1 MHRAAKYKHSHTK
14 LKTVSQCFIVQWKMP
29 WYPVLYEIIK
39 VLHVENCRLY
49 TWNECVCIW
58 GRAEEKWADFVSW
71 KKSIITDNLLFESM
85 LPLIKCPI
93 PPHPSPPHL
102 SLLKLINSALLI
114 NTRTLGCIERIL
126 QSADFKIVQWEVTC
140 LTRMETRRWSDNWN
154 RNRQISEASRYLL
167 FWPLKQRVQNA
178 LSLNYAEHMWNCFR
192 VSHSVVV
199 PKPIRAGQ
207 VLVSHW

>member
-1 MHRAAKYKHSHTK
+1 MFYST
-14 LKTVSQCFIVQWKMP
+14 
-29 WYPVLYEIIK
+29 
-39 VLHVENCRLY
+39 VENALVSCVVWNNKSSACRKLSIVYMKWVCLY
-49 TWNECVCIW
+49 LGEGW
-58 GRAEEKWADFVSW
+58 GEMSRFRFL
-71 KKSIITDNLLFESM
+71 KKVNNYRQ
-85 LPLIKCPI
+85 PLIWI
-93 PPHPSPPHL
+93 DATLDQMPHPSPPHL

-178 LSLNYAEHMWNCFR
+178 LILNYAEHMWNCFR